1 MRQIA
6 ASREGQDLT
15 DYSLPMGLIV
25 IMAIVPVAFLGE
37 EISQLLSHLASM
49 LQSAL

>member
-15 DYSLPMGLIV
+15 DYSLLMGLIV
-25 IMAIVPVAFLGE
+25 IMAIVPVAFLGK
-37 EISQLLSHLASM
+37 EISQVLSPLAST
-49 LQSAL
+49 L